1 MLRGYPLNG
10 GRERHGPRGVEM
22 VGGGRGSVGGGR
34 LSLAGGRGIAAA
46 TPTSF
51 LARPLPLARVGEGRR
66 GVLVLR
72 RRKYSVIYRGII
84 LCDLEQGKIPIIS
97 VKNSTDH
104 TIVLKF
110 SL

>member
-46 TPTSF
+46 PASV

-97 VKNSTDH
+97 VNNSTDH

>member
-72 RRKYSVIYRGII
+72 RRKYSVI
-84 LCDLEQGKIPIIS
+84 CIS
-97 VKNSTDH
+97 RNNS
-104 TIVLKF
+104 L
-110 SL
+110 